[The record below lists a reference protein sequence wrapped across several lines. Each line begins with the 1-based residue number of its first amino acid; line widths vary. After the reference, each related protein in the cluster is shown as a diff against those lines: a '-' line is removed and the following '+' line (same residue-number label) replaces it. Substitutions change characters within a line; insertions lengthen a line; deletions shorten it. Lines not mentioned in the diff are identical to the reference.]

1 MSTAP
6 SQTSHR
12 RRQPSEIRRV
22 DVSKLFDK
30 LPPQA
35 LEAECALLGSMIL
48 DWRVCGEVIQILK
61 GADDLYKPAHAAIYE
76 TLVELYD
83 QVQSIDMVQLRQR
96 LDDKGQLDQIGGLD
110 YLIELAESV
119 PSAASAVY
127 YANIVHEKS
136 ALRRLIESAGTILD
150 DCYNSSEP
158 VGELL
163 DKAERAIFEIAESK
177 TTQDAAELGELL
189 QETYDN
195 LQSDDGMRTGVET
208 GFFELD
214 EMTNGLQ
221 PGELII
227 VAARPSM
234 GKTALALNMAE
245 HMAATTKQ
253 PCAVFSLE
261 MSRQQLAQR
270 LLCSRSGVD
279 SHKLRR
285 NMLTQ
290 DDFGK
295 LALTVGELS
304 EAPLLIDDTPGLTLL
319 SLRAKARRLA
329 ARNDIKAI
337 FIDYLQLMSAPGSE
351 SRQQEVSNLSRGI
364 KALARE
370 LSVPV
375 VCLSQLNRAAEQREG
390 HRPRMSD
397 LRESGS
403 IEQDADVVMMLHRE
417 DYFHRGEE
425 DYEDNNTAEVIMAKQ
440 RNGPTGTVRLHFHGP
455 TTRFHNLATQDGGGY

>member
-6 SQTSHR
+6 SQTGR
-12 RRQPSEIRRV
+12 RRREFKEDRKV

-61 GADDLYKPAHAAIYE
+61 GAEDLYKPAHAAIYE

-96 LDDKGQLDQIGGLD
+96 LDDKGQLDQVGGLD

-136 ALRRLIESAGTILD
+136 ALRKLIESAGTILD

-163 DKAERAIFEIAESK
+163 DKAERAIFEIAENK
-177 TTQDAAELGELL
+177 TTSDAAELGDLL

-245 HMAATTKQ
+245 HMAATAKQ

-261 MSRQQLAQR
+261 MSKQQLAQR

-304 EAPLLIDDTPGLTLL
+304 EAPLYIDDTPGLTLL
-319 SLRAKARRLA
+319 GLRAKARRLA
-329 ARNDIKAI
+329 ARHDIKAI
-337 FIDYLQLMSAPGSE
+337 YIDYLQLMSAPGSE

-440 RNGPTGTVRLHFHGP
+440 RNGPTGTVKLHFHGG
-455 TTRFHNLATQDGGGY
+455 TTRFHNLATQEVGGY